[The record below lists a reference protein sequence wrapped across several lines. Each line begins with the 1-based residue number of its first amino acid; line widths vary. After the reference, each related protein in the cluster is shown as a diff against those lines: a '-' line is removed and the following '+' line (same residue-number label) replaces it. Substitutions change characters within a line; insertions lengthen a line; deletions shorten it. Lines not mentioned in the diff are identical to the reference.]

1 MDQIVKLYIHTISRS
16 GTRKFLANHYKRLRF
31 IKNERSDF
39 VEVSKV
45 PFWSFFYSKKHIQPL
60 FKASLGRAN
69 NRGGHICFISKYN
82 IHSKYTYSQ
91 IGKNLIRKKKNRLEL
106 FFLERRSPLF
116 NNFRVSIRQ
125 KTPEIKASKFFIF
138 SEQ

>member
-1 MDQIVKLYIHTISRS
+1 MDQIEKLHIHTISRS
-16 GTRKFLANHYKRLRF
+16 GSRKFLANHYKRLRF
-31 IKNERSDF
+31 TKNERSDF

-45 PFWSFFYSKKHIQPL
+45 PFWSFFYSKKHIRPL

-91 IGKNLIRKKKNRLEL
+91 IGKNLIRKKKIDQNYFFQKGDPHSLTISGFL
-106 FFLERRSPLF
+106 F
-116 NNFRVSIRQ
+116 RQ
-125 KTPEIKASKFFIF
+125 KNPEIKASKFFIF